1 VLGREEDT
9 VAAVSEGAET
19 EILALIG
26 KVLERGVDGA
36 GKLAGSALMLWGG
49 PEACIDAYEDGIRAA
64 TEFQLSLARALD
76 VEPARSLAAT
86 YVNLTR
92 DLVAAQVSSARWLFD
107 V

>member
-1 VLGREEDT
+1 M
-9 VAAVSEGAET
+9 AAVSEGAET

-26 KVLERGVDGA
+26 KVLGGA
-36 GKLAGSALMLWGG
+36 DQARSLLGSALPAWGG
-49 PEACIDAYEDGIRAA
+49 AEACIDAYEDGIRAA